1 MWAANQNVEIGKTV
15 FSVVSKRHPKLV
27 GKLQM
32 AAAGAGRVKKGQQV
46 NVYFN
51 NFPENEFGMVKGRV
65 QRISLIPNSESKYVV
80 EVVFPNGLRTTYG
93 KQLPLSMEMTAN
105 AKIITEDTR
114 LLEQLFLPLKQLYRN
129 NTTLG
134 SQ

>member
-1 MWAANQNVEIGKTV
+1 MNSVWSKDA
-15 FSVVSKRHPKLV
+15 FSAL
-27 GKLQM
+27 
-32 AAAGAGRVKKGQQV
+32 
-46 NVYFN
+46 
-51 NFPENEFGMVKGRV
+51 
-65 QRISLIPNSESKYVV
+65 LIPNSESKYVV